1 MPSERWD
8 RRDLQG
14 QKEKEEKKTKNPI
27 YHKYQEVTWRI
38 KVDLSSKFHWQ
49 LTNPRIHPGYSVP
62 RLASSPQRHTR
73 RAEAVAPNTMVLLPF
88 PLSPSPIIEKWNV
101 PRIPNSPRERWLGP
115 CGPDVWCQRWMNL
128 ASFQP
133 SEGFYFPFPGTY
145 SFRWFLWLDD
155 SSLFSSPSTTCY
167 CCKYVV
173 VLSCLWPRF
182 SSEFAQVLVGHQ

>member
-1 MPSERWD
+1 MGSERSPGAKRK
-8 RRDLQG
+8 RRKKDKESDISQVSRSHLKNKSWLIQQVPLTIDKPENSSRLLCAKARLKPPKGTPGG
-14 QKEKEEKKTKNPI
+14 QR
-27 YHKYQEVTWRI
+27 QWRQTPW
-38 KVDLSSKFHWQ
+38 LSYLF
-49 LTNPRIHPGYSVP
+49 
-62 RLASSPQRHTR
+62 
-73 RAEAVAPNTMVLLPF
+73 PF
-88 PLSPSPIIEKWNV
+88 ASPIIEKWNV